1 LKHVVTMVDLYARET
16 NSMWFGVAYEGERIF
31 ATYFDSDKNKVLQG
45 MQNSFPSDASCRQ
58 VREPSVFA
66 ERVIAALLDIYD
78 GKDVFP
84 SFALST
90 GHLPEYTRK
99 VIEAT
104 YRIPTGYVASYG
116 SVAKAVGGGARAVG
130 NVMARN
136 PFAPLVP
143 CHRVVG
149 SDLGLVGYGGGL
161 DLKLQLLKRESRGF
175 TSDKKID
182 IGNGKLLV
190 FPVER
195 VLKKAEKRS

>member
-1 LKHVVTMVDLYARET
+1 VVIVVDLYARET
-16 NSMWFGVAYEGERIF
+16 NSMWFGVAYEGERVF
-31 ATYFDSDKNKVLQG
+31 ATYFDPDEKRVLQG
-45 MQNSFPSDASCRQ
+45 LQSSLPSGASCRQ
-58 VREPSVFA
+58 VRESSVFA
-66 ERVIAALLDIYD
+66 GRVVNTLIDVYD
-78 GKDVFP
+78 GKDVSP
-84 SFALST
+84 SFVLAT

-161 DLKLQLLKRESRGF
+161 DLKLQLLKRESRDF

-195 VLKKAEKRS
+195 VLKKAQKRS